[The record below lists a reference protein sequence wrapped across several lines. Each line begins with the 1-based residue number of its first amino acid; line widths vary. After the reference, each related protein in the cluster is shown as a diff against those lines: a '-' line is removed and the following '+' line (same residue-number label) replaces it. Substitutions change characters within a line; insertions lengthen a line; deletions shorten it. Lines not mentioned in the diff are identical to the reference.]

1 MVITNR
7 RGFLLMKNSV
17 FEFFMAE
24 GEKPF
29 AGWDFSYITDTERMS
44 ATPLPWSYTSSVIK
58 QFRTSESV
66 LDMGTGGGEFLEALK
81 PFPKKLSA
89 TEGYPPNLPIA
100 KARLEHQGVIV
111 KGFEDDHNLPFSN
124 EEFQLVMNK
133 HDSYSPTEVHR
144 ILNKTG
150 SFITQQVGGEDMKEL
165 NRVLEAP
172 LKSEFD
178 HWNLDYAVQELEL
191 AGFHI
196 LEANEAFPSTRFYD
210 IGAIIY
216 YLKAIPWQIPDFTT
230 NRYQSALYR
239 LHEQIEKNGFIDLPS
254 HRFLI
259 HATKSDQKD
268 E

>member
-7 RGFLLMKNSV
+7 RGFLKMTNSL
-17 FEFFMAE
+17 FEFYLTE
-24 GEKPF
+24 VDQPF
-29 AGWDFSYITDTERMS
+29 SGWDFSYITDTERVC
-44 ATPLPWSYTSSVIK
+44 ATPLPWSYTSSAIK

-100 KARLEHQGVIV
+100 KARLEPQGVIV

-144 ILNKTG
+144 ILNTTG

-172 LKSEFD
+172 LKTEYD
-178 HWNLDYAVQELEL
+178 HWNLDYAVLELET

-216 YLKAIPWQIPDFTT
+216 YLKAIPWQIPDFSTD
-230 NRYQSALYR
+230 RYQSALYR
-239 LHEQIEKNGFIDLPS
+239 LHEQIEKNGFIDFPS

-259 HATKSDQKD
+259 HATKPHHED

>member
-1 MVITNR
+1 M
-7 RGFLLMKNSV
+7 MANSV
-17 FEFFMAE
+17 FEFYLTE
-24 GEKPF
+24 VDQPF
-29 AGWDFSYITDTERMS
+29 SGWDFSYITDTERVS
-44 ATPLPWSYTSSVIK
+44 ASPLPWSYTSSVIK
-58 QFRTSESV
+58 RFRTSESV

-100 KARLEHQGVIV
+100 KARLEPQGITV
-111 KGFEDDHNLPFSN
+111 KGFEDDHNLPFLN

-133 HDSYSPTEVHR
+133 HDSYSATEVYR
-144 ILNKTG
+144 MLNTTG

-165 NRVLEAP
+165 NRVLDAP

-178 HWNLDYAVQELEL
+178 HWNLDYAVQELEA

-196 LEANEAFPSTRFYD
+196 LEAYEDFPLTRFYD

-216 YLKAIPWQIPDFTT
+216 YLKAIPWQIPDFSTV
-230 NRYQSALYR
+230 RYHSALYR
-239 LHEQIEKNGFIDLPS
+239 LHEQIEKNGFVDFPS

-259 HATKSDQKD
+259 HATKPDHKD